1 MGHYG
6 YLCKLSIVSVVTTVK
21 TGVSACGAGWFA
33 SFSLTFTS
41 YVSREIFFLILSIE
55 SAETVDG
62 DLDFMNRYYCACL
75 DSMNRYY
82 CACLDSMD
90 RYYCACLDY
99 MNRYYC
105 ACLDS
110 MNRYYC
116 AYFRGPGCQ
125 VVCTQDRNNLSRDI
139 SCAVTYVNKEGGVE
153 LAT

>member
-6 YLCKLSIVSVVTTVK
+6 YLCKLSIVSAVTTVK

-41 YVSREIFFLILSIE
+41 YLSREKFFLILSIE
-55 SAETVDG
+55 SAGTVDG

-82 CACLDSMD
+82 CT
-90 RYYCACLDY
+90 CLDY
-99 MNRYYC
+99 MSRYYC

-110 MNRYYC
+110 INRYYC

-139 SCAVTYVNKEGGVE
+139 SCAVTDVNKEGGVE